1 MGTSMSVTQA
11 LKHVADHPDDVIAEP
26 VQAPVWKLVSQTLF
40 IIANS
45 PNRAKRGSMTRAT
58 RAQKII
64 FNRLVGTRRPG
75 SHPVASKTGEL
86 NFIDLTGGELG
97 E

>member
-1 MGTSMSVTQA
+1 MAAKMSIPEA
-11 LKHVADHPDDVIAEP
+11 LQYVADHPDDVIAEP
-26 VQAPVWKLVSQTLF
+26 LEAPVWKLVSQTLF

-45 PNRAKRGSMTRAT
+45 PSRTKRGSLLRAT

-75 SHPVASKTGEL
+75 SHPARRDKTGVE
-86 NFIDLTGGELG
+86 FRDLTAGVIE
-97 E
+97 

>member
-1 MGTSMSVTQA
+1 MAAKMSIPEA
-11 LKHVADHPDDVIAEP
+11 LQYVADHPDDVVAEP
-26 VQAPVWKLVSQTLF
+26 LEAPVWKLVSQTLF

-45 PNRAKRGSMTRAT
+45 PSRTKRGSLLRAT

-75 SHPVASKTGEL
+75 SHPVAAKSGAIEFLDLTAGEL
-86 NFIDLTGGELG
+86 T
-97 E
+97 